1 MKNKYPYDIETPLD
15 RRAMS
20 IDILTGE
27 IVRKNKTISYW
38 KKKAEEFRDR
48 CDGFKTHVEELH
60 ERINELENDCITLE
74 EKISE
79 LETKQNFYPSPRVKR
94 TMKKKQSSNN
104 KKANGTLEDKY

>member
-1 MKNKYPYDIETPLD
+1 MSNKYPSDIETPLD

-79 LETKQNFYPSPRVKR
+79 LKTKQNFYSSRLTKG
-94 TMKKKQSSNN
+94 TTKKKRSSNN
-104 KKANGTLEDKY
+104 GKANGNLEDNY